1 MNLSKNIFFHRTRCH
16 LSQGDLANELE
27 VSRQSISKWENN
39 SAVPELDKLIKMS
52 ALFGITLDEL
62 VFGDPENPPA
72 QKDPEPQ
79 AITGLPEHL
88 PIKIIIGLILFVF
101 GLLGFLLS
109 VFWGDHLRGG
119 EEVGEIISI
128 GVVLIGLALI
138 ATHNFRILGLCSVVS
153 FLYSIFTF
161 GILKYSSLQNHL
173 FVAMVNCVILIWF
186 IVLGRKVNREHPE
199 EWMNNG

>member
-16 LSQGDLANELE
+16 LSQGDLANELD

-39 SAVPELDKLIKMS
+39 SAVPELDKLVKMS
-52 ALFGITLDEL
+52 ALFEITLDEL
-62 VFGDPENPPA
+62 VFGDPENPVT
-72 QKDPEPQ
+72 QIEPEEQ
-79 AITGLPEHL
+79 TVTTLPHHM
-88 PIKIIIGLILFVF
+88 PIKTPIGLILFVF

-128 GVVLIGLALI
+128 GFVLVGLALI
-138 ATHNFRILGLCSVVS
+138 ATYNFRILGLCAIVS

-173 FVAMVNCVILIWF
+173 FVAMINCVILIWF
-186 IVLGRKVNREHPE
+186 IILGLKANKEDSKGSE
-199 EWMNNG
+199 QYG